1 MTNIQPFP
9 DRSPPDRSPLPFDP
23 SMPSETR
30 GRLLRHA
37 LPEPLRAALDGG
49 RVVRRSRFAE
59 DGFSGVAE
67 DWVPPDGISAVQA
80 ALARRALAEMQAT
93 VLAPAPVN
101 HLLAR
106 ILALLS
112 HYPAK
117 GTTPEVE
124 QMLAM
129 DWAEDLGEF
138 PAWAVDAAARLWRR
152 TRKWRPSIAEMRSLC
167 EEACTGERA
176 LAERLAAVAR
186 AGKELPAPSAD
197 GPGDPLSPNLS
208 RGTVRRL
215 AAGALRRVT

>member
-9 DRSPPDRSPLPFDP
+9 DRSPLPFDP
-23 SMPSETR
+23 AMPAETR
-30 GRLLRHA
+30 DRLLRKS
-37 LPEPLRAALDGG
+37 LPEPLRAALETG
-49 RVVRRSRFAE
+49 RTVRRSRFSD
-59 DGFSGVAE
+59 DGFSGIAE
-67 DWVPPDGISAVQA
+67 DWVPPDGITAAQA

-138 PAWAVDAAARLWRR
+138 PAWAVDSAARLWRR

-167 EEACTGERA
+167 EDACAGERA

-186 AGKELPAPSAD
+186 AGKELAPPPSD
-197 GPGDPLSPNLS
+197 GPITGGPAA
-208 RGTVRRL
+208 GATVRRL